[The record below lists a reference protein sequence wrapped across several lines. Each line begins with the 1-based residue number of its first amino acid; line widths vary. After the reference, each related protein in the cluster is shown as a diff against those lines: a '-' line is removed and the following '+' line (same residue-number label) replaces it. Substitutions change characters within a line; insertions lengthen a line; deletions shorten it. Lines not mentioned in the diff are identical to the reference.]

1 VPPHLH
7 DDRRPRAAAAVLA
20 GAVMLVV
27 ACGPRVFEGSSAK
40 VIESSAP
47 PPPLVERAKPE
58 PRVEITDDKIII
70 REKIQFA
77 HNKATIRSV
86 SDDLLAE
93 IARVM
98 NENPRIKK
106 IRVEGHASADGRHA
120 HNVELSKRRAQAV
133 ADHLVRHGN
142 VAAERLESEGYGPDR
157 PIADNE
163 TKEGRE
169 ANRRVEFMIV
179 EQEYTQTRKIIDTQT
194 GSTKIETEKK
204 VE

>member
-1 VPPHLH
+1 VL
-7 DDRRPRAAAAVLA
+7 ALAAVGVLSSPLI
-20 GAVMLVV
+20 G
-27 ACGPRVFEGSSAK
+27 ACGPRVFEAASAK

-47 PPPLVERAKPE
+47 PPPLVAPARPA
-58 PRVEITDDKIII
+58 PRVEDTDDKIVIHA
-70 REKIQFA
+70 KIQYA
-77 HNKATIRSV
+77 HNKATIRSA

-93 IARVM
+93 LARVI

-120 HNVELSKRRAQAV
+120 HNVELSKRRAEAV
-133 ADHLVRHGN
+133 VDHLVRHGK
-142 VAAERLESEGYGPDR
+142 VAADRLEFEGYGPDR

-163 TKEGRE
+163 SAAGRE
-169 ANRRVEFMIV
+169 ANRRVELTIV

-194 GSTKIETEKK
+194 GSTKVETEKK

>member
-1 VPPHLH
+1 VL
-7 DDRRPRAAAAVLA
+7 ALAAVGVLSSPLI
-20 GAVMLVV
+20 G
-27 ACGPRVFEGSSAK
+27 ACGPRVFEAASAK

-47 PPPLVERAKPE
+47 PPPLVEPARPA
-58 PRVEITDDKIII
+58 PRVEVTDDKIVIH
-70 REKIQFA
+70 EKIQFA
-77 HNKATIRSV
+77 HNKATIRSA

-93 IARVM
+93 LARVI

-120 HNVELSKRRAQAV
+120 HNVELSKRRAEAV
-133 ADHLVRHGN
+133 VDHLVRHGK
-142 VAAERLESEGYGPDR
+142 VAADRLEFEGYGPDR

-163 TKEGRE
+163 SAAGRE
-169 ANRRVEFMIV
+169 ANRRVELTIV

-194 GSTKIETEKK
+194 GSTKVETEKK

>member
-1 VPPHLH
+1 VPLHLH
-7 DDRRPRAAAAVLA
+7 ESRGHRAVLTA
-20 GAVMLVV
+20 GLGLLLT
-27 ACGPRVFEGSSAK
+27 ACGPRVFEGASAK

-47 PPPLVERAKPE
+47 PPPIVEKAKPA
-58 PRVEITDDKIII
+58 PRVEVTDDKIVI
-70 REKIQFA
+70 REKIQFD

-93 IARVM
+93 IATVM

-106 IRVEGHASADGRHA
+106 IRVEGHASADGGHA

-133 ADHLVRHGN
+133 VDHLVRRGK
-142 VAAERLESEGYGPDR
+142 VAPERLEFEGYGPDR

-163 TKEGRE
+163 SEAGRE
-169 ANRRVEFMIV
+169 VNRRVEFTIV
-179 EQEYTQTRKIIDTQT
+179 EQEFTQTRKIVDTQT
-194 GSTKIETEKK
+194 GSIKVETEEK

>member
-1 VPPHLH
+1 VL
-7 DDRRPRAAAAVLA
+7 ALAAVGVLSSPLI
-20 GAVMLVV
+20 G
-27 ACGPRVFEGSSAK
+27 ACGPRVFEAASAK

-47 PPPLVERAKPE
+47 PPPLVEPARPA
-58 PRVEITDDKIII
+58 PRVEVTDDKIVIH
-70 REKIQFA
+70 EKIQFA
-77 HNKATIRSV
+77 HNKATIRSA

-93 IARVM
+93 LARVI

-120 HNVELSKRRAQAV
+120 HNVELSKRRAEAV
-133 ADHLVRHGN
+133 VDHLVRHGK
-142 VAAERLESEGYGPDR
+142 VAADRLEFEGYGPDR

-163 TKEGRE
+163 SAAGRE
-169 ANRRVEFMIV
+169 ANRRVELTIV

-194 GSTKIETEKK
+194 GSTKVETERK

>member
-1 VPPHLH
+1 
-7 DDRRPRAAAAVLA
+7 
-20 GAVMLVV
+20 
-27 ACGPRVFEGSSAK
+27 VFEASSAK

-47 PPPLVERAKPE
+47 PPPIVEPAKPP
-58 PRVEITDDKIII
+58 PRVEVTDDKIVI

-93 IARVM
+93 IARVIHD
-98 NENPRIKK
+98 NPRIKK

-120 HNVELSKRRAQAV
+120 HNVELSKRRAEAV
-133 ADHLVRHGN
+133 VDHLVRHGK
-142 VAAERLESEGYGPDR
+142 VPAERLEFEGYGPDR
-157 PIADNE
+157 PIADNDTE
-163 TKEGRE
+163 EGRE
-169 ANRRVEFMIV
+169 ANRRVEFTII

-194 GSTKIETEKK
+194 GSTKVETESK